1 MGGGEDAGPEAKPH
15 APTAHLLPPT
25 GRPWL
30 FPFQMSLKNTALKSI
45 IALLVP
51 AEALLLADVCG
62 GLLPLRA
69 IERIGYKVTLLLG
82 YLVFHSSLVQALPS
96 SSSCNPLLSK
106 PCYLTQ
112 PAVSPL
118 SPTAAQLAEGLAP
131 EHLPVPCLP
140 QFTTSP
146 SCCCCS
152 SSAPWRLC
160 CWLGCWPGAALGP
173 KAAPAQPQEGNSKSM
188 ATQGLILKVG
198 RGWGPFLGLGGKE

>member
-1 MGGGEDAGPEAKPH
+1 
-15 APTAHLLPPT
+15 
-25 GRPWL
+25 
-30 FPFQMSLKNTALKSI
+30 MSLKNTALKSI

-112 PAVSPL
+112 PAVSPR
-118 SPTAAQLAEGLAP
+118 SPTAAQLAEDWPLSIS
-131 EHLPVPCLP
+131 PCPASPSLLLHHPAAAALP
-140 QFTTSP
+140 QHHGDCAAGWAAGP
-146 SCCCCS
+146 EQ
-152 SSAPWRLC
+152 PW
-160 CWLGCWPGAALGP
+160 GQ
-173 KAAPAQPQEGNSKSM
+173 KQPQPSPK
-188 ATQGLILKVG
+188 
-198 RGWGPFLGLGGKE
+198 R